1 MKERLHPIQISILIY
16 MIQNAV
22 VLYSLPRLT
31 AETYGTNG
39 WLGII
44 FTYVLVNINIMIIA
58 IIYKMGKGKS
68 IFEIIETTIPK
79 WIMLPI
85 YLIIIGTW
93 IGMASMVMK
102 MYIFIMKMFFFP
114 GVPVTLFILLIT
126 YLSFLLLKGGIYH
139 IAKATVLL
147 FIFTI
152 WMIFMFLYLIPE
164 FDFTRFTTFFFK
176 GKTDIMKGLVH
187 VYSAFLGFE
196 ISILFFPMVEKK
208 WTKSI
213 FIGNFMTLS
222 IYFIIIFL
230 SYGFFSFNQLLN
242 DIYPV
247 ITMLEYVEVPF
258 LARVENLIFS
268 FLAFRVLLTI
278 VIYYWGAQQVCRNIL
293 SRLKP
298 NYWMLIILTIGFF
311 ISLIPQTL
319 FDAEK
324 WLERLSYF
332 AIGIAWVLPLFVLCI
347 LFFQN
352 LMNRGTS
359 DAN

>member
-1 MKERLHPIQISILIY
+1 MKERLHPIHISILIY

-22 VLYSLPRLT
+22 VLFSLPKLT
-31 AETYGTNG
+31 AESYGTNG
-39 WLGII
+39 WLGMI
-44 FTYVLVNINIMIIA
+44 FIYVLVNINIMFIA

-68 IFEIIETTIPK
+68 IFEIVETTIPK
-79 WIMLPI
+79 WVMLPV
-85 YLIIIGTW
+85 YLFIIGAW

-114 GVPVTLFILLIT
+114 GVPVTIFIILIT
-126 YLSFLLLKGGIYH
+126 YLCFLLLKGGIYH
-139 IAKATVLL
+139 ISKASVLF
-147 FIFTI
+147 FISTI
-152 WMIFMFLYLIPE
+152 WMIFLFIYLIPE
-164 FDFTRFTTFFFK
+164 FEFTRFTPFFFK
-176 GKTDIMKGLVH
+176 GKTDIMMGSVH

-213 FIGNFMTLS
+213 FIGNFLS
-222 IYFIIIFL
+222 MSVYFIIIFL

-242 DIYPV
+242 DFYPV
-247 ITMLEYVEVPF
+247 ITMLEYIEIPF

-268 FLAFRVLLTI
+268 FIAFKVLLTI
-278 VIYYWGAQQVCRNIL
+278 VMYYWGAQQVCRNIL
-293 SRLKP
+293 PRLKP
-298 NYWMLIILTIGFF
+298 NYWILIILTIGIV
-311 ISLIPQTL
+311 ISLIPETL
-319 FDAEK
+319 FDVGK
-324 WLERLSYF
+324 WLELLSYF

-347 LFFQN
+347 LFLQN